1 MAGSQKA
8 LLLLW
13 AFQMIALAE
22 LKVFNATGNLYINI
36 HIYIYI
42 TKTPRRRYIKLY
54 LVIVLGCGDYPNH
67 MVNRSNNDTI
77 VLGEVKLPWSND
89 TYRSCRALCKKEY
102 PSFQFYQKF
111 IKYESCECMKMK
123 NGNDNCP
130 F

>member
-1 MAGSQKA
+1 
-8 LLLLW
+8 
-13 AFQMIALAE
+13 
-22 LKVFNATGNLYINI
+22 
-36 HIYIYI
+36 
-42 TKTPRRRYIKLY
+42 
-54 LVIVLGCGDYPNH
+54 

-77 VLGEVKLPWSND
+77 KLGDVKLPWSND

-123 NGNDNCP
+123 NGNDVRIKTHGAYTFGYSNDCGKDLKTWV